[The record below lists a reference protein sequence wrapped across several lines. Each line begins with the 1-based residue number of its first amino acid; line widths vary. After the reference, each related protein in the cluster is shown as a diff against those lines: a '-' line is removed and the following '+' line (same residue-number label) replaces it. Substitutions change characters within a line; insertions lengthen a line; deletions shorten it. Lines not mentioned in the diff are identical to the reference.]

1 MQLGNGLAV
10 DFTYDADGRL
20 TGIDTGSTVPDIQD
34 LTLAYDAASRI
45 TGITDGL
52 DASRTQSFAYDG
64 LSRLTDA
71 TGAYGDIDYA
81 YDAGSNRTSRIT
93 DDGVTTTVE
102 ACTIAAGSNRLLSL
116 TDGTGTRSLS
126 YDSSGNITGDT
137 RLDGTV
143 FAYDYDHAGR
153 LSEVTRSGSTDVTYL
168 HDNLGHRVAKLSNVP
183 GIASAHYLHG
193 LAGGLLAEAS
203 TTGVTTTEYLWL
215 DGLPL
220 VLITDA
226 NTASPRIHWV
236 HTDHLGTPQKL
247 TDSTGAVVWD
257 AVATPFG
264 ERASV
269 TGSLTQPLRLPGQY
283 ADLETGLHQNWWRDY
298 DPTLGR
304 YIQADPIGLAGGSNL
319 YGYANADPLRFTD
332 PDGRVAGILVGP
344 IVRAGI
350 GRAAGQAIASALRN
364 GLGEAGGSVAGCLL
378 VGICTNEM
386 STPDDPGQEA
396 ADEAEPEQCE
406 PEGRDPCEG
415 LRRRLREHE
424 QKLANY
430 VSNPMEHDNM
440 GYLQEALD
448 QDNRIRFGSIYSGR
462 ISNLVRQIDNFRRQ
476 LRECEKNNGR

>member
-1 MQLGNGLAV
+1 MPPEHEV
-10 DFTYDADGRL
+10 
-20 TGIDTGSTVPDIQD
+20 
-34 LTLAYDAASRI
+34 
-45 TGITDGL
+45 
-52 DASRTQSFAYDG
+52 
-64 LSRLTDA
+64 
-71 TGAYGDIDYA
+71 
-81 YDAGSNRTSRIT
+81 AGSSPAVR
-93 DDGVTTTVE
+93 
-102 ACTIAAGSNRLLSL
+102 TIAAGSNRLLSL

-143 FAYDYDHAGR
+143 FAYDYDHAGQ

-364 GLGEAGGSVAGCLL
+364 GLGDAVGTVASCLL
-378 VGICTNEM
+378 IGICTNEM
-386 STPDDPGQEA
+386 APPDDPGQEA
-396 ADEAEPEQCE
+396 AKEAEPEQCE
-406 PEGRDPCEG
+406 PDNDKERGNPYRGTPGEWVEHPHGKQD
-415 LRRRLREHE
+415 RLYGDDGEPAVDIDYGHDHGQGSPHAHNWDKGERGPG
-424 QKLANY
+424 Y
-430 VSNPMEHDNM
+430 PVS
-440 GYLQEALD
+440 
-448 QDNRIRFGSIYSGR
+448 SI
-462 ISNLVRQIDNFRRQ
+462 
-476 LRECEKNNGR
+476 K